1 VTALQLGGGLDAS
14 DTAIDVG
21 REQAVP
27 VTVLLTDR
35 VTDLSGTIGG
45 AEGPG
50 AYVVV
55 FPADSTQWT
64 PRRMR
69 SAQADARGRFRIVG
83 LPPGQ
88 RYLAVTIKELDPGQE
103 NDPDFLQQVQDQA
116 ATFDLAAE
124 EKRTLDL
131 KVLQPRECLT
141 SSLCSRWW

>member
-1 VTALQLGGGLDAS
+1 VKSLLLGGGLDAS
-14 DTAIDVG
+14 DAAIDIG

-27 VTVLLTDR
+27 VTVLITDR

-45 AEGPG
+45 AEGSG
-50 AYVVV
+50 AFVVV

-69 SAQADARGRFRIVG
+69 SAQADVRGRFRIAG

-88 RYLAVTIKELDPGQE
+88 QYLAVAVKELDPGQE
-103 NDPDFLQQVQDQA
+103 NDPEFLQQVQSQA
-116 ATFDLAAE
+116 AAFDLAAE

-131 KVLQPRECLT
+131 KVLQP
-141 SSLCSRWW
+141 